1 MKRILSFMII
11 GIMAFSLT
19 ACGNSASGNTTQQ
32 EAESMLEIS
41 ERENDTDLNTVPAD
55 EVASDDNA
63 QQEEADTDSDSN
75 TEGNSILVAYFSLA
89 GEQYGVGVIEEG
101 NTSIIAK
108 MIAEQTGADLFEIE
122 AVNAYPET
130 YDGLLDVSR
139 QEMSDNARPEIVGT
153 VDNMEDY
160 DIVFVGYPNWWGDMP
175 MIIYN
180 FLESYDFSGK
190 TVIPFCT
197 HGGSGLSG
205 TESTIADITGAE
217 MMDGFDIAGEAAQN
231 QRDKAGEAVTE
242 WLREGGLIE

>member
-55 EVASDDNA
+55 EVASA
-63 QQEEADTDSDSN
+63 DSDSN

-231 QRDKAGEAVTE
+231 QRDKASEAVTE
-242 WLREGGLIE
+242 WLRKGGFVE

>member
-32 EAESMLEIS
+32 EAESTLEIS

-55 EVASDDNA
+55 EVASADNA

-75 TEGNSILVAYFSLA
+75 TEENSILVAYFSLA

-231 QRDKAGEAVTE
+231 QRDKASEAVTE
-242 WLREGGLIE
+242 WLRKGGFVE

>member
-1 MKRILSFMII
+1 MKKILSLVII

-19 ACGNSASGNTTQQ
+19 ACGSRTEDNTTRQ
-32 EAESMLEIS
+32 EASDRQEIS
-41 ERENDTDLNTVPAD
+41 EKETDPV
-55 EVASDDNA
+55 VAQGAESSERTEK
-63 QQEEADTDSDSN
+63 EEMDTDSDN
-75 TEGNSILVAYFSLA
+75 KAEGTSILVAYFSLA

-101 NTSIIAK
+101 NTAIIAK
-108 MIAEQTGADLFEIE
+108 MIAEQTGADTFEIE

-130 YDGLLDVSR
+130 YDGLLEVSR
-139 QEMSDNARPEIVGT
+139 QEMSDNARPEIAGT

-175 MIIYN
+175 MIVYN
-180 FLESYDFSGK
+180 FLESYDFSEK

-205 TESTIADITGAE
+205 TESTIEDITGAE

-231 QRDKAGEAVTE
+231 QRDKASEAVTE
-242 WLREGGLIE
+242 WLREGGFIE

>member
-19 ACGNSASGNTTQQ
+19 ACGNRASGNADKQEPAGTQ
-32 EAESMLEIS
+32 EMPEG
-41 ERENDTDLNTVPAD
+41 ENTADMDTAPAD
-55 EVASDDNA
+55 GADSSGSAE
-63 QQEEADTDSDSN
+63 QEETGNNSESS

-89 GEQYGVGVIEEG
+89 GEQYEVGVIEEG
-101 NTSIIAK
+101 NTAIIAK
-108 MIAEQTGADLFEIE
+108 MIAEQTGADIFEIE
-122 AVNAYPET
+122 AVNAYPEVHSE
-130 YDGLLDVSR
+130 LLDVSR

-160 DIVFVGYPNWWGDMP
+160 DIVFVGFPNWWGDMP
-175 MIIYN
+175 MIVYN

-217 MMDGFDIAGEAAQN
+217 MMDGFAISGETAQN

-242 WLREGGLIE
+242 WLREGGFVE

>member
-1 MKRILSFMII
+1 MKKILSLVII

-19 ACGNSASGNTTQQ
+19 ACGSRAEDNSTRQ
-32 EAESMLEIS
+32 EASDRQELSEKETDPVVTQGTES
-41 ERENDTDLNTVPAD
+41 
-55 EVASDDNA
+55 SDRTEK
-63 QQEEADTDSDSN
+63 EEMDTDSDN
-75 TEGNSILVAYFSLA
+75 KAEGTSILVAYFSLA

-101 NTSIIAK
+101 NTAIIAK
-108 MIAEQTGADLFEIE
+108 MIAEQTGADTFEIE

-130 YDGLLDVSR
+130 YDGLLEVSR
-139 QEMSDNARPEIVGT
+139 QERSDNARPEIAGT

-175 MIIYN
+175 MIVYN
-180 FLESYDFSGK
+180 FLESYDFSEK

-205 TESTIADITGAE
+205 TESTIEDITGAE

-231 QRDKAGEAVTE
+231 QRDKASEAVTE
-242 WLREGGLIE
+242 WLREGGFIE

>member
-1 MKRILSFMII
+1 MKKILSLVII

-19 ACGNSASGNTTQQ
+19 ACGSRAEDNSTRQ
-32 EAESMLEIS
+32 EASDRQELSEKETDPVVAQGAES
-41 ERENDTDLNTVPAD
+41 
-55 EVASDDNA
+55 SDRTEK
-63 QQEEADTDSDSN
+63 EEMDTDSDN
-75 TEGNSILVAYFSLA
+75 KAEGTSILVAYFSLA

-101 NTSIIAK
+101 NTAIIAK
-108 MIAEQTGADLFEIE
+108 MIAEQTGADTFEIE

-130 YDGLLDVSR
+130 YDGLLEVSR
-139 QEMSDNARPEIVGT
+139 QEMSDNARPEIAGT

-175 MIIYN
+175 MIVYN
-180 FLESYDFSGK
+180 FLESYDFSEK

-205 TESTIADITGAE
+205 TESTIEDITGAE

-231 QRDKAGEAVTE
+231 QRDKASEAVTE
-242 WLREGGLIE
+242 WLREGGFIE

>member
-1 MKRILSFMII
+1 MKKILSLVII

-19 ACGNSASGNTTQQ
+19 ACGNRTEDNTTRQ
-32 EAESMLEIS
+32 EASDRQEIS
-41 ERENDTDLNTVPAD
+41 EKETDP
-55 EVASDDNA
+55 VAAEGTESSDSTEK
-63 QQEEADTDSDSN
+63 EEMDTDSDSKA
-75 TEGNSILVAYFSLA
+75 EGNSILVAYFSLA

-101 NTSIIAK
+101 NTAVIAK
-108 MIAEQTGADLFEIE
+108 VIAEQTGADVFEIE

-130 YDGLLDVSR
+130 YNGLLDVSR
-139 QEMSDNARPEIVGT
+139 QEMSDNARPEIAGT

-175 MIIYN
+175 MIVYN
-180 FLESYDFSGK
+180 FLENYDFSDK
-190 TVIPFCT
+190 TIIPFCT

-231 QRDKAGEAVTE
+231 QRDKAVEAVTE
-242 WLREGGLIE
+242 WLREGGFIE

>member
-1 MKRILSFMII
+1 MKKILSLVII

-19 ACGNSASGNTTQQ
+19 ACGRRAENNSTRQ
-32 EAESMLEIS
+32 EASDRQELSEKETNPVVAQGAES
-41 ERENDTDLNTVPAD
+41 
-55 EVASDDNA
+55 SDRTEK
-63 QQEEADTDSDSN
+63 EEMDTDSDN
-75 TEGNSILVAYFSLA
+75 KAEGTSILVAYFSLA

-101 NTSIIAK
+101 NTAIIAK
-108 MIAEQTGADLFEIE
+108 MIAEQTGADTFEIE

-130 YDGLLDVSR
+130 YDGLLEVSR
-139 QEMSDNARPEIVGT
+139 QERSDNARPEIAGT

-175 MIIYN
+175 MIVYN
-180 FLESYDFSGK
+180 FLESYDFSEK

-205 TESTIADITGAE
+205 TESTIEDITGAE

-231 QRDKAGEAVTE
+231 QRDKASEAVTE
-242 WLREGGLIE
+242 WLREGGFIE

>member
-55 EVASDDNA
+55 EVASADNA

-190 TVIPFCT
+190 TVIPFCA

-231 QRDKAGEAVTE
+231 QRDKASEAVTE
-242 WLREGGLIE
+242 WLRKGGFVE

>member
-1 MKRILSFMII
+1 
-11 GIMAFSLT
+11 
-19 ACGNSASGNTTQQ
+19 
-32 EAESMLEIS
+32 LEIS

-55 EVASDDNA
+55 EVASADNA

-160 DIVFVGYPNWWGDMP
+160 DIVFVGYPNWWGRMP

-231 QRDKAGEAVTE
+231 QRDKASEAVTE
-242 WLREGGLIE
+242 WLRKGGFVE

>member
-1 MKRILSFMII
+1 MKKILSLVII

-19 ACGNSASGNTTQQ
+19 ACGSRTEDNTTRQ
-32 EAESMLEIS
+32 EASDRQEIS
-41 ERENDTDLNTVPAD
+41 EKETDPV
-55 EVASDDNA
+55 VAQGAESSERTEK
-63 QQEEADTDSDSN
+63 EEMDTDSDN
-75 TEGNSILVAYFSLA
+75 KAEGTSILVAYFSLA

-101 NTSIIAK
+101 NTAVIAK
-108 MIAEQTGADLFEIE
+108 MIAEQTGADTFEIE

-130 YDGLLDVSR
+130 YDGLLEVSR
-139 QEMSDNARPEIVGT
+139 QEMSDNARPEIAGT

-175 MIIYN
+175 MIVYN
-180 FLESYDFSGK
+180 FLESYDFSEK

-205 TESTIADITGAE
+205 TESTIEDITGAE

-231 QRDKAGEAVTE
+231 QRDKASEAVTE
-242 WLREGGLIE
+242 WLREGGFIE

>member
-1 MKRILSFMII
+1 MKKILSLVII

-19 ACGNSASGNTTQQ
+19 ACGNRNEDNTTRQ
-32 EAESMLEIS
+32 EASDRQEIS
-41 ERENDTDLNTVPAD
+41 EKETDPAAA
-55 EVASDDNA
+55 EGTESSDSTEK
-63 QQEEADTDSDSN
+63 EEMDTDSDSKA
-75 TEGNSILVAYFSLA
+75 EGNSILVAYFSLA

-101 NTSIIAK
+101 NTAVIAK
-108 MIAEQTGADLFEIE
+108 MIAEQTGADVFEIE

-139 QEMSDNARPEIVGT
+139 QEMSDNARPEIAGM

-175 MIIYN
+175 MIVYN
-180 FLESYDFSGK
+180 FLESYDFSEK

-242 WLREGGLIE
+242 WLREGGFIE

>member
-55 EVASDDNA
+55 EVASADNA

-108 MIAEQTGADLFEIE
+108 MIPEQTEADLFEIE

-242 WLREGGLIE
+242 WLREGVFIG